1 MSIRRISFLAL
12 LLLAATAVCADDL
25 YLLRIDSKE
34 ALEYSR
40 QIAGNA
46 YGTINSRFLVALSDA
61 DARSLQSLGVPLEL
75 VSRNFDPDR
84 YYLIVPVNPLEFRK
98 VLPFIS
104 LYAEENYYIIK
115 ATASEAERVRLSGFM
130 PVPLAGRTTPLFYKP
145 REVTAFKPLDSYPYD
160 TLAPYIL
167 QDSLYS
173 YNTRLEAFRTRYVDS
188 DSILAAEDWL
198 YDKFLSFGYTQVSK
212 ELFYLPGVACNNI
225 VCVKPGTTEPDNVV
239 VIGGHFDSYNQQS
252 NPSVYAPGADDN
264 ASGTSAVLEL
274 ARVLR
279 NVPLNK
285 TLIFIAFS
293 AEEVGLVGSH
303 VAAQNFYS
311 QGTNIEY
318 MLNFDMI
325 GYTDDA
331 VNDVVL
337 FSGPFTAYAALM
349 ASAAARVTTLIP
361 YYGGSAGNSDHA
373 SFVDFGY
380 HAVYAQEGDFNF
392 PGWHTDIDLTSRMNF
407 SHMTEIVRMA
417 IAGIGQADIAASPT
431 FIDRVYDVGDGQS
444 LQINWSSNC
453 RPDYTYKIVYGAE
466 SGIYTD
472 TIAVSPPNCTYT
484 INGLQPGITYYL
496 AVLGEN
502 AQGHGPIYLPEDSG
516 VSYVEPRAPRGFV
529 VEPDSAR
536 IELTWRSN
544 SELDLDHYK
553 ILRRESG
560 GAWQTLVPSLT
571 DTFYIDYAVLGHTMY
586 EYTILAVDNLNNESD
601 SAQVSG
607 TVPATFD
614 GGILF
619 VEETAAGGLN
629 PTELK
634 QAAYY
639 DSVFAGIIN
648 TKHQIGPTNQ
658 YLTRSL
664 AGQYSSV
671 LWFDD
676 DISSHLF
683 DVSLDSMRWYLGYA
697 TNLMLA
703 GFQSVYWL
711 SGNAL
716 QGPGDFVYDEFG
728 ITRVTE
734 NSALD
739 FVGAIGVNGWPSL
752 SLKTGSPFNGVLPSV
767 SVFETLPGATPIY
780 NYDSQSNNPL
790 YEGKTAGVIYNS
802 ASGKRIALSFPI
814 YYLTASSAQSLM
826 AKVIMEF
833 GEESGRPFGDVNGNG
848 IVNILDVVALIS
860 YLYKSGPAPDDLN
873 YADPNGNCV
882 INILDITYLVA
893 YLYKGGPAPVAGC
906 VE

>member
-1 MSIRRISFLAL
+1 MTLLAL
-12 LLLAATAVCADDL
+12 LLLIGTAVYADDL
-25 YLLRIDSKE
+25 YLLRIDSKD
-34 ALEYSR
+34 ALEYAR
-40 QIAGNA
+40 QVTENA
-46 YGTINSRFLVALSDA
+46 YGTLNSRFLVALNNSE
-61 DARSLQSLGVPLEL
+61 ARNLQSFGIPLEL
-75 VSRNFDPDR
+75 VAEDFEPERFFLVLP
-84 YYLIVPVNPLEFRK
+84 INPLEYRK

-104 LYAEENYYIIK
+104 LYAEDNCYIIE
-115 ATASEAERVRLSGFM
+115 ATANEAERVRLNGFM

-145 REVTAFKPLDSYPYD
+145 RAITAFKPLDSYPYD

-173 YNTRLEAFRTRYVDS
+173 YDTRLEAFRTRYIYS
-188 DSILAAEDWL
+188 DSILAAENWL
-198 YDKFLSFGYTQVSK
+198 YNKFVSFGYTQVSK
-212 ELFYLPGVACNNI
+212 EFFYFGGTPCNNI
-225 VCVKPGTTEPDNVV
+225 VCVKPGTTEPENVV

-252 NPSVYAPGADDN
+252 NPSVFAPGADDN

-285 TLIFIAFS
+285 TLIFYAFS
-293 AEEVGLVGSH
+293 AEEVGLVGSY
-303 VAAQNFYS
+303 VAAQNLYN

-325 GYTDDA
+325 GYTDDG
-331 VNDVVL
+331 VNDVIL

-349 ASAAARVTTLIP
+349 VSAATRVTTLIP
-361 YYGGSAGNSDHA
+361 SYGGSAGNSDHA

-392 PGWHTDIDLTSRMNF
+392 PGWHTDIDLSSRMNF
-407 SHMTEIVRMA
+407 FHMAEIVKMA
-417 IAGIGQADIAASPT
+417 VAGIGQADIAASPT
-431 FIDRVYDVGDGQS
+431 YIDRVYDVGDGQS
-444 LQINWSSNC
+444 LQVNWSSNC
-453 RPDYTYKIVYGAE
+453 RPDYTYYIVYGAE

-472 TIAVSPPNCTYT
+472 TIPVPAPNCTYT
-484 INGLQPGITYYL
+484 IDGLEEGITYYL

-502 AQGHGPIYLPEDSG
+502 SQGHGPIYLPEDSG

-560 GAWQTLVPSLT
+560 GGWQILVPSLT
-571 DTFYIDYAVLGHTMY
+571 DTFYVDYAVVGHTLY
-586 EYTILAVDNLNNESD
+586 EYSVLAIDNLNNESD
-601 SAQVSG
+601 TTAVAG
-607 TVPATFD
+607 AVPATFD

-634 QAAYY
+634 QAAFY
-639 DSVFAGIIN
+639 DSVFTGIVN
-648 TKHQIGPTNQ
+648 TKQQIGPTNQ
-658 YLTRSL
+658 YLSRSL

-671 LWFDD
+671 VWFDD

-683 DVSLDSMRWYLGYA
+683 VVSLDSMRWYLGFA
-697 TNLMLA
+697 TSLMLA

-711 SGNAL
+711 SGNGL

-739 FVGAIGVNGWPSL
+739 FVGATGVNGWPNL

-767 SVFETLPGATPIY
+767 AVFETRPGATPIY

-790 YEGKTAGVIYNS
+790 YEGKTAGVIYS
-802 ASGKRIALSFPI
+802 STTGKRIALSFPI
-814 YYLTASSAQSLM
+814 YYLTASSAQALM
-826 AKVIMEF
+826 AKVAAEF
-833 GEESGRPFGDVNGNG
+833 GEEVGRPFGDVNGNG

-860 YLYKSGPAPDDLN
+860 YLYKSGPAPNDLN
-873 YADPNGNCV
+873 YADPDGSCV
-882 INILDITYLVA
+882 INILDITYLIA
-893 YLYKGGPAPVAGC
+893 SIYKGGPAPVAGC